1 MAAYDTKRRHMSGHV
16 SPPGLSTAGNDA
28 GQDAPGP
35 PAGFILPISGNISL
49 LLTERKTTGS
59 NGHKDRTSRPIRIH
73 ECLSVF
79 KNESANIQGTGI
91 IAFL

>member
-16 SPPGLSTAGNDA
+16 STAGNDA

-49 LLTERKTTGS
+49 LLTGRK
-59 NGHKDRTSRPIRIH
+59 ND
-73 ECLSVF
+73 
-79 KNESANIQGTGI
+79 GI
-91 IAFL
+91 KRS

>member
-1 MAAYDTKRRHMSGHV
+1 MIHFHAANTNPLFAGIPNIFSRMAAYDTKRRHMSGHV

-49 LLTERKTTGS
+49 LLTGRK
-59 NGHKDRTSRPIRIH
+59 ND
-73 ECLSVF
+73 
-79 KNESANIQGTGI
+79 GI
-91 IAFL
+91 KRS